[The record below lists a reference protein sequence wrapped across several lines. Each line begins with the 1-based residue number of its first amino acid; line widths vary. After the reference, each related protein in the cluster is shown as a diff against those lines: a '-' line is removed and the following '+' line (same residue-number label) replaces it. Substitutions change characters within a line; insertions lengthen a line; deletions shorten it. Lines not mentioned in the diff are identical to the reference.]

1 MIATLRRLGVAIL
14 WLLLALLLGFAV
26 AGIAS
31 AANRPPVNGSRPELT
46 WTTDRRLDPELAA
59 AASDLTALSGQVDAL
74 GTIGRGALVALVDR
88 DVPTLRA
95 AADAGQAKL
104 IEIGLASA
112 ALRTRLAA
120 LPGFGPDDVTRI
132 GSTLRV
138 RYDRLVTALAT
149 TGDLAASWAQLTHAT
164 IVATALTT
172 SLADHDALTG
182 RAAGLGGS
190 GEFRAALLVLTRADA
205 ALATSATLRDQLANT
220 VDVSILTVWIDR
232 NAAFDKALRRVWT
245 LLDRSVGKVTSS
257 VRTAFRDLRIAQA
270 NLPPDTRGLVV
281 IMADL
286 ARGGM
291 NQAVINIELARGSL
305 ADAVAAV
312 AAPTSSP

>member
-1 MIATLRRLGVAIL
+1 MLATLRHLGVAIL
-14 WLLLALLLGFAV
+14 WFLLSLVLGLAV
-26 AGIAS
+26 AGIVS
-31 AANRPPVNGSRPELT
+31 AANQPPVNGSRPELT

-74 GTIGRGALVALVDR
+74 GTIGRQALVALVDR

-95 AADAGQAKL
+95 AADAGQARL

-112 ALRTRLAA
+112 ALRTRLGAI
-120 LPGFGPDDVTRI
+120 PGFGPDDVTRI
-132 GSTLRV
+132 GSALRV

-149 TGDLAASWAQLTHAT
+149 TADLSASWAQLTHAT
-164 IVATALTT
+164 IAATALST

-182 RAAGLGGS
+182 RAAGLGARG
-190 GEFRAALLVLTRADA
+190 GFRAALLVLTRADT
-205 ALATSATLRDQLANT
+205 ALATSTTLRDQLANT
-220 VDVSILTVWIDR
+220 VDVSILTAWIDR

-245 LLDRSVGKVTSS
+245 LLDRSAGKVTSS
-257 VRTAFRDLRIAQA
+257 VRAAFRDLRTAQA

-281 IMADL
+281 IMAEL
-286 ARGGM
+286 AQGGM
-291 NQAVINIELARGSL
+291 NQAVINIEVARGSL
-305 ADAVAAV
+305 ADAAAAV